1 LFNNPNSYK
10 FALKLKQTMEILTI
24 AQIREKFPNQWV
36 LIGNPE
42 LTNMDTLGS
51 IVSKLVRGV
60 VLMESADKR
69 ELAYKAKEL
78 RQGFQSITC
87 IYTGE
92 FPKGRKYLL

>member
-1 LFNNPNSYK
+1 
-10 FALKLKQTMEILTI
+10 MEILTI

-42 LTNMDTLGS
+42 LTKMDTLGS

-60 VLMESADKR
+60 VLMGSADKR
-69 ELAYKAKEL
+69 ELAYNAKEL

>member
-1 LFNNPNSYK
+1 MYVLS
-10 FALKLKQTMEILTI
+10 IS
-24 AQIREKFPNQWV
+24 QIREQFPSQWV

-42 LTNMDTLGS
+42 LDNLDTLGS
-51 IVSKLVRGV
+51 IAHKLVRGV
-60 VLMESADKR
+60 VLMGSSDKR

-78 RQGFQSITC
+78 RKGFGSITC

>member
-1 LFNNPNSYK
+1 
-10 FALKLKQTMEILTI
+10 MEILTI

-42 LTNMDTLGS
+42 LANMDTFGS

-60 VLMESADKR
+60 VLMGSSDKR

>member
-1 LFNNPNSYK
+1 
-10 FALKLKQTMEILTI
+10 MEVLNIS
-24 AQIREKFPNQWV
+24 QIREQFPSQWV

-42 LTNMDTLGS
+42 LDNLDTLGP
-51 IVSKLVRGV
+51 IARKLVRGV
-60 VLMESADKR
+60 VLMGSADKR

-78 RQGFQSITC
+78 RQGFNSITC

>member
-1 LFNNPNSYK
+1 
-10 FALKLKQTMEILTI
+10 MEVLNIS
-24 AQIREKFPNQWV
+24 QIREKFPSQWV

-42 LTNMDTLGS
+42 LDNFDTLGS
-51 IVSKLVRGV
+51 IARKLVRGV
-60 VLMESADKR
+60 VLMGSADKR

-78 RQGFQSITC
+78 RQGFNSITC

>member
-1 LFNNPNSYK
+1 
-10 FALKLKQTMEILTI
+10 MEILTI
-24 AQIREKFPNQWV
+24 AQIREKFPSQWV

-42 LTNMDTLGS
+42 LKNMDTLGS

-60 VLMESADKR
+60 VLMGSLDKR

>member
-1 LFNNPNSYK
+1 
-10 FALKLKQTMEILTI
+10 MEILTI

-60 VLMESADKR
+60 VLMGSADKR